1 MSDLPAVGNSA
12 EEYSCS
18 ICSKT
23 FTRLTGLTSH
33 LQSKRHIENSKQLI
47 SKNGKVAKTTEKQTE
62 DKTNTESINNSGTEK
77 PLPDETNLGLPDEN
91 SVVPNQIYPALLQKR
106 ALELYKKEM
115 AARRLKRVSEVE
127 TAQNSGQMG
136 ESISN
141 EQTADFVGS
150 NVVEQQTAS
159 AVATASKY
167 DCAGCAKQFANKSNL
182 NRHEKTCPEAIE
194 LKEELFA
201 KHKKG
206 QNTGNSTKKGQAQLS
221 GNITININIDNS
233 QNTNTNN
240 TNNTNTQN
248 IWNQVNMNPFG
259 YEDISILQNK
269 QVIDK
274 IHGRGLNAFDELLN
288 QIYSLPSNRNIA
300 ITNQRKNLAKYIN
313 ANGQVKI
320 TDQEK
325 LLNDLVMNNV
335 DILDEFLA
343 KTVPE
348 IDPRYKRTIDLL
360 MSQHDLEDNP
370 NISRYISFA
379 YFLMLNIT
387 EDGHKNIG
395 KFKKAVDEYINNNLL
410 NITHSDKSATPDTG
424 LSVSYA
430 NNPKLAG
437 LFKLPQSVR
446 RINP

>member
-1 MSDLPAVGNSA
+1 MEP
-12 EEYSCS
+12 EELNCH
-18 ICSKT
+18 ICSKQFSRIT
-23 FTRLTGLTSH
+23 YLKSH
-33 LQSKRHIENSKQLI
+33 LQSKRHIENSKRHI
-47 SKNGKVAKTTEKQTE
+47 TENKKNTGTTEKYTE
-62 DKTNTESINNSGTEK
+62 DKTSTESIDSSGTEK
-77 PLPDETNLGLPDEN
+77 ITHDETDLGLPDEN

-115 AARRLKRVSEVE
+115 AARRLKRASELE
-127 TAQNSGQMG
+127 AAQNSGQMG
-136 ESISN
+136 EGISS
-141 EQTADFVGS
+141 EKMDDLVGS
-150 NVVEQQTAS
+150 KIEQPAVVS
-159 AVATASKY
+159 MPVSKY

-182 NRHEKTCPEAIE
+182 NRHEKTCADAIE
-194 LKEELFA
+194 LKEALFA

-206 QNTGNSTKKGQAQLS
+206 KQPQTRNQGKTPL

-240 TNNTNTQN
+240 TNNTTNTQN

-313 ANGQVKI
+313 ANGEVKI

-387 EDGHKNIG
+387 EDGLKNIG
-395 KFKKAVDEYINNNLL
+395 KFKKKVDEYINNNLL
-410 NITHSDKSATPDTG
+410 NTLPSCKSDTLDTG

>member
-1 MSDLPAVGNSA
+1 MEP
-12 EEYSCS
+12 EELNCQT
-18 ICSKT
+18 CSKQFSRIT
-23 FTRLTGLTSH
+23 YLKNH
-33 LQSKRHIENSKQLI
+33 LQSKRHIENSKRL
-47 SKNGKVAKTTEKQTE
+47 KTGHGKLAGKTEKQTE
-62 DKTNTESINNSGTEK
+62 DKTNTETIDNSGTEK
-77 PLPDETNLGLPDEN
+77 SLLDETNLGLPDEN

-115 AARRLKRVSEVE
+115 AARRLKRAAEVE
-127 TAQNSGQMG
+127 AAQNSGQIG
-136 ESISN
+136 ENINSQQMN
-141 EQTADFVGS
+141 ELIGS
-150 NVVEQQTAS
+150 KEGELPAVVS
-159 AVATASKY
+159 AQVSKY
-167 DCAGCAKQFANKSNL
+167 NCAGCAKGFANKSNL
-182 NRHEKTCPEAIE
+182 NRHEKTCADAIE

-206 QNTGNSTKKGQAQLS
+206 KHSSNRTKKGQPQLS

-240 TNNTNTQN
+240 TNNTQN

-313 ANGQVKI
+313 ANGEVKI

-343 KTVPE
+343 KTVSE

-387 EDGHKNIG
+387 EDGLKNIG
-395 KFKKAVDEYINNNLL
+395 KFKKKVDEYINNNLM
-410 NITHSDKSATPDTG
+410 NTAPSGSYDAG

>member
-1 MSDLPAVGNSA
+1 MSDLTAVGNSA
-12 EEYSCS
+12 EEYSCC

-33 LQSKRHIENSKQLI
+33 LQSKRHIENSKRPI
-47 SKNGKVAKTTEKQTE
+47 TVKGDKKTGEKLE
-62 DKTNTESINNSGTEK
+62 ADRIDSSGTEK
-77 PLPDETNLGLPDEN
+77 ITQDETEIGLPDED

-115 AARRLKRVSEVE
+115 AARRLKRAAESEE
-127 TAQNSGQMG
+127 AHNSGQMG
-136 ESISN
+136 ASINNQTIDDLVRSKGD
-141 EQTADFVGS
+141 EQA
-150 NVVEQQTAS
+150 
-159 AVATASKY
+159 AVAPASKY
-167 DCAGCAKQFANKSNL
+167 DCAGCSKQFANKSNL
-182 NRHEKTCPEAIE
+182 NRHEKTCSDAIE

-206 QNTGNSTKKGQAQLS
+206 QKSGNRTKKGQPQLS

-240 TNNTNTQN
+240 TNNTQN

-259 YEDISILQNK
+259 YEDISILHNK

-313 ANGQVKI
+313 ANGEVKI

-343 KTVPE
+343 KTVSE

-387 EDGHKNIG
+387 EDGLKNIG
-395 KFKKAVDEYINNNLL
+395 KFKKKVDEYINNNLMNTL
-410 NITHSDKSATPDTG
+410 PSGKSETPDAG
-424 LSVSYA
+424 LGVSYA